1 MSRKNHGHGLK
12 KCGKLMIKYE
22 IGCLVYDRCDADKT
36 PGVIIDSYCG
46 KYLIWFEPSRIY
58 WAYYKE
64 LSPVEVF

>member
-1 MSRKNHGHGLK
+1 
-12 KCGKLMIKYE
+12 MIKYE